1 VSDDGKAL
9 ITGALVL
16 TARQAQRAKRA
27 ALDNHP
33 FKTS

>member
-16 TARQAQRAKRA
+16 TARQTRRALRA

-33 FKTS
+33 FKTN

>member
-1 VSDDGKAL
+1 MSDDGKAL

-16 TARQAQRAKRA
+16 TARQARRALRA
-27 ALDNHP
+27 ALYNHP

>member
-16 TARQAQRAKRA
+16 TARQARPALRAS
-27 ALDNHP
+27 LDNHP